1 MGRSLA
7 SALFALVF
15 ASYMLTYSR
24 AFDIVADEGTM
35 FAVTESIVKLGR
47 ASIDQGNHLQYLHW
61 ATIGLDGS
69 HYSKYGLGQSLA
81 AVPLYA
87 LALATP
93 ALGLIDVVLLLNPL
107 AGALAAAVLMLAALE
122 LGASRQRA
130 LAVVLIYAFCTTA
143 WVYAKNYYSE
153 PLAGLGFALSCW
165 GIAIMLMRR
174 QSAGAALAGAGVG
187 LAVLVRSSAIM
198 VAPVLL
204 LVTLRYGGARRW
216 RFTWAA
222 LAPVMMAVTV
232 VGLYNWGRFG
242 DPLHSG
248 YGSETFSVYPWVG
261 AWGMLFAP
269 GRSLFIYAPIML
281 AAVPGLRALRQ
292 PAGLRVWLAGA
303 TLAMLL
309 LHGAWWSWWGAWAW
323 GPRYLVPVLPLL
335 ALGLL
340 GILPPC
346 GKVDM
351 RNRVKAT
358 LVGLLAGL
366 SFLVQLPGVLVY
378 RTHFFWQVMQVL
390 PDADPD
396 EASLYTFQFFMPLT
410 NLRQALRGNLDL
422 AWKPGLHAPVNIVGL
437 LLAVLGLLI
446 GVVGLRL
453 AWRGRRMGRVAAL
466 VSPLVVLG
474 VALGSLAYY
483 QWNDGNPFRS
493 LGAVVEECVSPE
505 AIIFVGDDNLQTNQQ
520 IWNVNRSIRRM
531 IGVPSDIGQMQLH
544 TLPIVQRAVQA
555 GQPVW
560 YLQTEET
567 PPVAFLTELA
577 NMGLCGT
584 TWPVEASTRLVRWSR
599 CDQ

>member
-1 MGRSLA
+1 MGRSWA

-15 ASYMLTYSR
+15 AGYMLTYSR
-24 AFDIVADEGTM
+24 ALDILADEGTM

-61 ATIGLDGS
+61 ATMGLDGS

-107 AGALAAAVLMLAALE
+107 TSALAAAVLMLAALE

-130 LAVVLIYAFCTTA
+130 LAVALIYAFCTTA
-143 WVYAKNYYSE
+143 WVYAKNFNSE

-165 GIAIMLMRR
+165 GIAIVLMRR
-174 QSAGAALAGAGVG
+174 QTAGAALAGAGIG
-187 LAVLVRSSAIM
+187 LAVLVRSSAII
-198 VAPVLL
+198 VVPVLL
-204 LVTLRYGGARRW
+204 FVMLRYAEARRW
-216 RFTWAA
+216 RFTLAA
-222 LAPVMMAVTV
+222 LAPVVMAVTL
-232 VGLYNWGRFG
+232 VGFYNWTRFG
-242 DPLHSG
+242 DPVHSG
-248 YGSETFSVYPWVG
+248 YGEEAFSVYPWVG

-281 AAVPGLRALRQ
+281 AAVPGLWALRR

-303 TLAMLL
+303 ALAMLL

-335 ALGLL
+335 TLGLL
-340 GILPPC
+340 GILLPW
-346 GKVDM
+346 GKGGM

-378 RTHFFWQVMQVL
+378 RTYFFWQVMQAL

-396 EASLYTFQFFMPLT
+396 VASLYTFQFFMPLA

-422 AWKPGLHAPVNIVGL
+422 AWKPGLDAPVNTVGL
-437 LLAVLGLLI
+437 LLAVLGLLV

-453 AWRGRRMGRVAAL
+453 AWRGGRAGRVASL
-466 VSPLVVLG
+466 VSPLVVFG

-483 QWNDGNPFRS
+483 QRNDDNPFRV
-493 LGAVVEECVSPE
+493 LGAAVEGRVSPE
-505 AIIFVGDDNLQTNQQ
+505 AILLVGDGAPQTNQQ
-520 IWNVNRSIRRM
+520 LWNVNRSLRRV

-544 TLPIVQRAVQA
+544 ILPVVRRAVQA

-584 TWPVEASTRLVRWSR
+584 TWPVEARIRLVRWSR
-599 CDQ
+599 CNQ